1 MKQLLY
7 ALTIFATLAI
17 AGAAGADGSPATR
30 LVESARQAGMEA
42 SPLVFERD
50 AGADPDAATGARLTG
65 RALVLATAI
74 ASTAAVAVAWLL
86 RGRNECASITPY
98 PESAVTLSGNWTWTP
113 PEVRWETRPD
123 GTPYPIT
130 APPPPT
136 PRPVCV
142 AR

>member
-1 MKQLLY
+1 MKQLLC

-17 AGAAGADGSPATR
+17 AGAAGADESLATR
-30 LVESARQAGMEA
+30 
-42 SPLVFERD
+42 LVFERD

-74 ASTAAVAVAWLL
+74 ASTATVAVAWLL
-86 RGRNECASITPY
+86 RGRNECASITRY
-98 PESAVTLSGNWTWTP
+98 PESAVTLSGNWTWT